1 MKFSAELI
9 DSDYRITAWEPGA
22 VRVGEVWHREPLL
35 LMAERFAEPW
45 PVAGFEALAAAD
57 LAPLAAHGAEVVLLG
72 TGERHRFP
80 DPALLRPLVEAG
92 VGHEVMST
100 PAACRTYNILLAE
113 GRRVLAALLV

>member
-22 VRVGEVWHREPLL
+22 VRVGEVWHRQPLL
-35 LMAERFAEPW
+35 LMPERFADPW
-45 PVAGFEALAAAD
+45 AVADYESLTTAD
-57 LAPLAAHGAEVVLLG
+57 LAPLAGHGAEVILLG